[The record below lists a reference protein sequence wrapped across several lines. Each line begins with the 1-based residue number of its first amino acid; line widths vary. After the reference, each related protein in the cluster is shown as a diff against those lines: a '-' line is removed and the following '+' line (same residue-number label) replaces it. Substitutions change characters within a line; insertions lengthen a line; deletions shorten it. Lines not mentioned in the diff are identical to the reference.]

1 MAKFESDN
9 MVRVQENSPAGRR
22 VNCYQN
28 FGKQF
33 VGTWIDEDAHG
44 VCLIDSGGYPGS
56 SVVKNLP
63 AKHETWED
71 PLEKGMATHFSILD
85 WKSQSGQVKD

>member
-1 MAKFESDN
+1 